1 MAPRAVIAFM
11 MVFAFVG
18 WIVFQVL
25 FRKKSAAGYNNEI
38 MFIAFFAAVWIIICL
53 LLW

>member
-11 MVFAFVG
+11 MVLAFIGYV
-18 WIVFQVL
+18 VFQVL
-25 FRKKSAAGYNNEI
+25 FRKKSGAEYNNEI

>member
-25 FRKKSAAGYNNEI
+25 FRKKSGAEYNNEI